1 VLEVSTGLHP
11 PQGKVIA
18 AFAAV
23 YLIWGSTY
31 LAIRFAIET
40 IPPHLM
46 AAARFLVAGAILYA
60 WSRWRG
66 APKPTARNWRAS
78 AIVGGFLLLG
88 GNGAVV
94 WAETRVPSGLT
105 ALLVAM
111 VPIWMLVLEMHPHLG
126 GRRPR
131 VAVVAGIVLGLAG
144 LVVLVAPGKLAGR
157 VDPIGAGVLVV
168 GCLSWAFG
176 SLQSRFADLPK
187 SGFLAAAMEMICG
200 GALLLLFGLAMGQG
214 GQLSLA
220 AMSPRSLVAL
230 AYLVVFGSLVGFTA
244 YIWLLGA
251 TTPARV
257 STYAYVNPVVA
268 VLLGWGLAN
277 EPMTLRTMLAA
288 AVIIGAVVV
297 IIRYGAR
304 TKPEPVRS
312 NVAPARPVDLPVRRA
327 EAR

>member
-11 PQGKVIA
+11 PQGKLIT

-40 IPPHLM
+40 MPPHLM

-66 APKPTARNWRAS
+66 APAPTLRNWRAS
-78 AIVGGFLLLG
+78 AIVGAFLLLG

-111 VPIWMLVLEMHPHLG
+111 VPIWMLVLEMHPRLG
-126 GRRPR
+126 GKRPR
-131 VAVVAGIVLGLAG
+131 AAVVAGLVLGLAG
-144 LVVLVAPGKLAGR
+144 LALLVAPGKLAGR
-157 VDPIGAGVLVV
+157 VDPIGAGVLVL

-176 SLQSRFADLPK
+176 SLQSRVADLPK
-187 SGFLAAAMEMICG
+187 SGFLAAAMEMLCG
-200 GALLLLFGLAMGQG
+200 GALLLLFGLATGQA

-220 AMSPRSLVAL
+220 AISARSLVSL
-230 AYLVVFGSLVGFTA
+230 VYLIFFGSLIGFTA

-268 VLLGWGLAN
+268 VLLGWGFAN

-288 AVIIGAVVV
+288 AVIVGGVVV
-297 IIRYGAR
+297 IIRYGALV
-304 TKPEPVRS
+304 KSAPVRTT
-312 NVAPARPVDLPVRRA
+312 AIPVQPVEVPVRRI

>member
-1 VLEVSTGLHP
+1 MLDASTGVEP

-31 LAIRFAIET
+31 LGIRFAIET

-60 WSRWRG
+60 WARWRG
-66 APKPTARNWRAS
+66 APAPTLRNWRAS
-78 AIVGGFLLLG
+78 AVVGGFLLLG

-111 VPIWMLVLEMHPHLG
+111 VPIWMLVLEMHPRLG

-131 VAVVAGIVLGLAG
+131 AAVVAGIVLGLAG
-144 LVVLVAPGKLAGR
+144 LALLVAPGKLAGR
-157 VDPIGAGVLVV
+157 VDLVGAGVLVL

-176 SLQSRFADLPK
+176 SLHSRAADLPK
-187 SGFLAAAMEMICG
+187 SGFLAAAMEMVCG
-200 GALLLLFGLAMGQG
+200 GALLLLFGLATGQA
-214 GQLSLA
+214 GQLSA
-220 AMSPRSLVAL
+220 AAISPRSLVAL
-230 AYLVVFGSLVGFTA
+230 AYLIVFGSLIGFTA
-244 YIWLLGA
+244 YIYLLGA
-251 TTPARV
+251 TTSARV
-257 STYAYVNPVVA
+257 STYAYVNPIVA
-268 VLLGWGLAN
+268 VLLGWAFAN
-277 EPMTLRTMLAA
+277 EPMTLRAMIAA
-288 AVIIGAVVV
+288 AVIISAVVV
-297 IIRYGAR
+297 IIRFGSAP
-304 TKPEPVRS
+304 TAAPVR
-312 NVAPARPVDLPVRRA
+312 APILPVKPVEVPVRRA

>member
-1 VLEVSTGLHP
+1 MLEVSTGRHP
-11 PQGKVIA
+11 PQGKLIT

-31 LAIRFAIET
+31 LGIRFAIET

-46 AAARFLVAGAILYA
+46 AAARFLVAGAILYVWA
-60 WSRWRG
+60 RWRG
-66 APKPTARNWRAS
+66 APTPNLRNWRAS
-78 AIVGGFLLLG
+78 AVVGGFLLLG

-111 VPIWMLVLEMHPHLG
+111 VPIWMLVLETHPRLG
-126 GRRPR
+126 GKRPR
-131 VAVVAGIVLGLAG
+131 AAVVAGLVLGLAG
-144 LVVLVAPGKLAGR
+144 LVLLVAPGKLAGR
-157 VDPIGAGVLVV
+157 VDPVGAGVLVL

-176 SLQSRFADLPK
+176 SLHSRVADLPK
-187 SGFLAAAMEMICG
+187 SGFLAAAMEMLCG
-200 GALLLLFGLAMGQG
+200 GALLLLFGLATGQA

-220 AMSPRSLVAL
+220 AISTRSFVAL
-230 AYLVVFGSLVGFTA
+230 AYLVFFGSLIGFTA

-268 VLLGWGLAN
+268 VLLGWSFAN
-277 EPMTLRTMLAA
+277 EPMTLRTMVAA
-288 AVIIGAVVV
+288 AVIVSAVVV

-304 TKPEPVRS
+304 AKPEPLLGEAA
-312 NVAPARPVDLPVRRA
+312 APEPVEVPVRRA

>member
-1 VLEVSTGLHP
+1 LIT
-11 PQGKVIA
+11 

-31 LAIRFAIET
+31 LGIRFAIET

-66 APKPTARNWRAS
+66 APAPTLRNWRAS

-111 VPIWMLVLEMHPHLG
+111 VPIWMLVLEMHPRLG
-126 GRRPR
+126 GKRPR
-131 VAVVAGIVLGLAG
+131 AAVVAGLVLGLVG
-144 LVVLVAPGKLAGR
+144 LVLLVAPGKLAGR
-157 VDPIGAGVLVV
+157 VDPIGAGVLVL

-176 SLQSRFADLPK
+176 SLHSRVAALPT
-187 SGFLAAAMEMICG
+187 SGFLAAAMEMLCG
-200 GALLLLFGLAMGQG
+200 GALLLLFGLATGQA

-220 AMSPRSLVAL
+220 AISARSLVSL
-230 AYLVVFGSLVGFTA
+230 VYLIFFGSLIGFTA

-268 VLLGWGLAN
+268 VLLGWGFAS

-288 AVIIGAVVV
+288 AVIVGAVVV
-297 IIRYGAR
+297 IIRYGALA
-304 TKPEPVRS
+304 KSAPVRAT
-312 NVAPARPVDLPVRRA
+312 VIPVQPVEVPVWRV